1 MKNPA
6 PQKSGRQYKDTLFR
20 TLFGESK
27 HFLELYNAVADEHFP
42 EDTVV
47 TPLPSNSLLVKFN
60 DLAACIDNQLIVFF
74 EHQSTLS
81 TNMPLRLLSYV
92 SDILH
97 LYVIDRDKLYK
108 SEQVTIP
115 TPKFYVLYNGKQ
127 RLKQSEIRLSDAF
140 RTFDPEPSLEL
151 TAKIV
156 DINISSGDLA
166 LTRSANLHGYSLLID
181 KIRSNLITG
190 ITRDMAIST
199 AIDSCI
205 DNDILADFLTTHYGE
220 VSKMLN
226 WEYDAEVEKKVLSE
240 EAEQR
245 GLKKGLKQGVKKGQ
259 LQGAEL
265 LAKLIKTGM
274 PLDEALKKV
283 KSAVQEKKQ

>member
-1 MKNPA
+1 
-6 PQKSGRQYKDTLFR
+6 
-20 TLFGESK
+20 
-27 HFLELYNAVADEHFP
+27 LYNAVADEHFP

-47 TPLPSNSLLVKFN
+47 TPFPSNSMLAKFN